1 MAWTKVMP
9 ANPVV
14 AVCGA
19 TGAVGNEFLNV
30 LHDLDF
36 PASKVIALASAR
48 SAGKKLPFKGCGQVP
63 AGELTVQE
71 MTPESFEG
79 VDIALFSAGGS
90 VSKAM
95 REAVVSHG
103 AVMIDNSSAFRM
115 DEDVPLVV
123 PEVNPGDVSWHN
135 GVIANPNCS
144 TIQMVVALK
153 PLYDLA
159 RITRVV
165 VSTYQA
171 ASGAGAPA
179 MAELYDQTREFLDG
193 KPEDELT
200 IKAFDPNMQ
209 IIAPWR
215 IWDIKTREEEI
226 DYAEKRGIP
235 VPVKKDRPYS
245 MDRNI
250 WHISHEGADLEDP
263 WNEPPEDLLL
273 TMVTPEKAPD
283 QPEYVTVDFEQGVPV
298 AINGEKLDAVDLL
311 TKANEIAGRNGVGC
325 ADLVENRLVGMKSR
339 GVYETPGGTMLY
351 AAHGILE
358 SITLDRATSHYKEL
372 VASKFAELVYDGM
385 WYTPLREAL
394 SAFVDST
401 QQAVNGTVKLKL
413 YKGNCINAGVKSPNS
428 LYMEEIAT
436 FGDSHDLYSHKDSAG
451 FINLLGLPLKVKAMV
466 DQKNKK

>member
-200 IKAFDPNMQ
+200 IKAFKHR
-209 IIAPWR
+209 IAFNAIPH
-215 IWDIKTREEEI
+215 IDVFLDDDSTKEEWKMV
-226 DYAEKRGIP
+226 AETKKIMGDEGVQVAATCVR
-235 VPVKKDRPYS
+235 VPVLR
-245 MDRNI
+245 
-250 WHISHEGADLEDP
+250 SH
-263 WNEPPEDLLL
+263 
-273 TMVTPEKAPD
+273 
-283 QPEYVTVDFEQGVPV
+283 
-298 AINGEKLDAVDLL
+298 
-311 TKANEIAGRNGVGC
+311 
-325 ADLVENRLVGMKSR
+325 S
-339 GVYETPGGTMLY
+339 
-351 AAHGILE
+351 E
-358 SITLDRATSHYKEL
+358 SITLEFERDITVEEARA
-372 VASKFAELVYDGM
+372 
-385 WYTPLREAL
+385 AL
-394 SAFVDST
+394 A
-401 QQAVNGTVKLKL
+401 AAPGVKLVDDMAAEDAHDRFPMPMDTSDQDLIWVGRVRRDISNPEAARGITFWCCGDQIRKGAATNAVQIAKL
-413 YKGNCINAGVKSPNS
+413 LC
-428 LYMEEIAT
+428 E
-436 FGDSHDLYSHKDSAG
+436 
-451 FINLLGLPLKVKAMV
+451 
-466 DQKNKK
+466 